1 MQKKEIQTKLLQ
13 QIDPRKGGNTCLRT
27 FGADLSILLKR
38 QYLNKQANAATRLT
52 SHFRRERMI
61 IPFASLIRAL
71 RHFSSGIRILFAL
84 CVLIGE
90 DVAARPAQPASL
102 ASYDYCASSF
112 RSTPQR
118 LFAADW
124 QA

>member
-1 MQKKEIQTKLLQ
+1 MQKKKIQTKLLQ
-13 QIDPRKGGNTCLRT
+13 QTDPRKGGNVCLIT

-38 QYLNKQANAATRLT
+38 RYLNKQANAATRLT
-52 SHFRRERMI
+52 SHSCREQIM
-61 IPFASLIRAL
+61 IPFALLIRAS
-71 RHFSSGIRILFAL
+71 RHLSSGIRILFAL
-84 CVLIGE
+84 CVIGE
-90 DVAARPAQPASL
+90 DVAARPA
-102 ASYDYCASSF
+102 SYGYCASSF